1 MSETHRGRRL
11 HVVILGDYLGF
22 PHGMANTG
30 RALLMARALQEA
42 GVAVRV
48 LALQGID
55 RAPEAQNTQARGV
68 HMGIPFE
75 YACGTALRHESF
87 AMRRLIA
94 MRGWLSG
101 ALRLLRLRQQGLLD
115 LVILWFWTPRPAVR
129 LFFFTALLRLMR
141 VPVVR
146 EVNESPWSQKPDA
159 GVLERLWSPLA
170 WTAGALTISR
180 ELHEWAVHAYRRR
193 PDARVID
200 VPILVDVDER
210 APVAYPVESLAT
222 TPLLVF
228 AASPAYRSTVEFI
241 FAAMHEVWRGR
252 PECRLV
258 VTGAASGDP
267 RADWLRSEVQQSGLR
282 GRVDLVG
289 YLDRSDLL
297 DLYARAH
304 ALLIPLFD
312 DRQSRARFPTKI
324 GEYLAAARP
333 VVTNS
338 VGEIPLHFTDGV
350 DAVVCRP
357 GDPRAFGQATAKLL
371 ADPPLAA
378 LIGRRGRRVAETRF
392 HYGLHGDPLTKA
404 FAEICRLPMSDE

>member
-1 MSETHRGRRL
+1 M
-11 HVVILGDYLGF
+11 VILGDYLGF

-55 RAPEAQNTQARGV
+55 RAPEALNTQARGV

-87 AMRRLIA
+87 VVRRLIA

-101 ALRLLRLRQQGLLD
+101 GLRLLRLRRQGVLD
-115 LVILWFWTPRPAVR
+115 LVILWFWTPRPALR

-159 GVLERLWSPLA
+159 SALERLWSPLA

-210 APVAYPVESLAT
+210 APVAYPAESLAT

-228 AASPAYRSTVEFI
+228 AASPAYRSIVEFI
-241 FAAMHEVWRGR
+241 FAAMHEVWRR
-252 PECRLV
+252 HPECRLV

-267 RADWLRSEVQQSGLR
+267 RADWLRSEVQQSGLQ

-297 DLYARAH
+297 DLYVRAH

-333 VVTNS
+333 VVTSS
-338 VGEIPLHFTDGV
+338 VGEIPLYLTDGV
-350 DAVVCRP
+350 DAVLCP
-357 GDPRAFGQATAKLL
+357 PDDALAYGQAIVNLL
-371 ADPPLAA
+371 DDPVRAAD
-378 LIGRRGRRVAETRF
+378 IGRLGRRVAETRF
-392 HYGLHGDPLTKA
+392 HYGLFGERLAEA
-404 FAEICRLPMSDE
+404 FSKLGGCIARAR